1 MNSAMRMMTV
11 NDSIGHD
18 SINHFTGKKYDV
30 IGRAQNQKEA
40 TQLLSELQPDVVT
53 IDLSDTDESGLSC
66 IDQMVE
72 AKPDVKILVLC
83 SAKNQ
88 VVGIKSLIRGANSF
102 LQRPFNQEQLSRALK
117 TASTGLVL

>member
-1 MNSAMRMMTV
+1 MRMMTV

-18 SINHFTGKKYDV
+18 SINHFAGKKYDV
-30 IGRAQNQKEA
+30 IGCAQNQKEA

-66 IDQMVE
+66 IDQMLE

-88 VVGIKSLIRGANSF
+88 IVGIKSLIRGANSF